1 MRRLSEAVPRMSAGG
16 CLLALLFVFIF
27 LVVGVIAVGTSEVD
41 DPTAITKVMTPFFFS
56 LLIGV
61 ILGTRAFCG
70 APRPR

>member
-1 MRRLSEAVPRMSAGG
+1 M
-16 CLLALLFVFIF
+16 FIF

-70 APRPR
+70 APQPR